1 MNKQAFINLI
11 KSPEGISEKDL
22 EALED
27 LAGSFPFCQIAHIL
41 IAKAHYDKSS
51 MLVHQKIKKASAFS
65 LNRAL
70 LKKVIIGNTGTSTNF
85 PPNSGEPAA
94 GSGSSTTSGTSDNVV
109 GYGRN
114 TQQTQAT
121 AANISTAATQS
132 SSSVADDVMANL
144 AMIRESR
151 KGSNNTPEESGQQID
166 NKDNKNLTS
175 VHTVIVPE
183 SGANF
188 TEEIL
193 KRTPE
198 IGNPSNINRDKKL
211 QSELIERFITTNPRL
226 SPNFIDENKAS
237 ADDLAQESSKLND
250 SIISEN
256 LAIIFTKQGK
266 FNKAKE
272 IYKKLSLKYPE
283 KAAYFAGKIDNLEN
297 K

>member
-1 MNKQAFINLI
+1 MNKQAFIKLI

-70 LKKVIIGNTGTSTNF
+70 LKKVIVGNTGISTTLTK
-85 PPNSGEPAA
+85 PVA
-94 GSGSSTTSGTSDNVV
+94 GSDPSATSGTSDNVE
-109 GYGRN
+109 GYKRS
-114 TQQTQAT
+114 TQQIQGTT
-121 AANISTAATQS
+121 ASTNTAATQS
-132 SSSVADDVMANL
+132 SSSIADEVVMANVT
-144 AMIRESR
+144 MIRESR
-151 KGSNNTPEESGQQID
+151 RRSNDNTPEASGQQTD
-166 NKDNKNLTS
+166 NKDNKNFTS

-183 SGANF
+183 SGTNF

-198 IGNPSNINRDKKL
+198 TANPSNIKRDRKL

-226 SPNFIDENKAS
+226 SPNFIDEKAS

-256 LAIIFTKQGK
+256 LAVIFTKQGK
-266 FNKAKE
+266 FSKAKE